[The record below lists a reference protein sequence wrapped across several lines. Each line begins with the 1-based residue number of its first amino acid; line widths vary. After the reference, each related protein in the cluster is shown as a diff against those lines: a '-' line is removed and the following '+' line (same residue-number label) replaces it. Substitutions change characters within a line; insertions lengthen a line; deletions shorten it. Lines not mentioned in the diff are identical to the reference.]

1 MIVIKQSGN
10 FNNTEKFFK
19 QALNPNYIS
28 ILEKYGRLGVA
39 ALAMAAP
46 KDSGLTSSSW
56 DYNIVNSRGSVSI
69 NWTNSN
75 IVDGVPI
82 AVLIQYGH
90 ATRNGSYIRGRDYI
104 NPAIKSIFDNIAD
117 SAWREVTKS

>member
-19 QALNPNYIS
+19 QALNPNYMS

-39 ALAMAAP
+39 ALAMATP
-46 KDSGLTSSSW
+46 TDSGLTSSSW

-90 ATRNGSYIRGRDYI
+90 ATRNGSYIQGRDYI